1 MSIGTSLSECTAR
14 SARPSSIAIS
24 SSLMKRPLPP
34 MSASAWSSTRS
45 PWVVIPS
52 SSTSHDGYNSP
63 SRALTCVACHI
74 ASADSR
80 VAITSRRGPVTGM
93 REAMGSKGE
102 KGAMV
107 DAARAALSRRR
118 LLRWILASGA
128 IVPWLVRAQTAPVG
142 DGTEIDEFSMEA
154 VPPAAKPPKLP
165 RVNGHAV
172 NLPAARALNA
182 DGERS
187 ARERI
192 PVLLFFDLW
201 DCPYCDRAL

>member
-1 MSIGTSLSECTAR
+1 
-14 SARPSSIAIS
+14 
-24 SSLMKRPLPP
+24 
-34 MSASAWSSTRS
+34 
-45 PWVVIPS
+45 
-52 SSTSHDGYNSP
+52 
-63 SRALTCVACHI
+63 
-74 ASADSR
+74 
-80 VAITSRRGPVTGM
+80 
-93 REAMGSKGE
+93 
-102 KGAMV
+102 MV

-201 DCPYCDRAL
+201 DCPYCDRALQQFLVPMASGDDWGSRAIYRQVEIDKLDPLVDFNGEKTTHRALAKRYDIKVTPTIYLVDARGEPLGKPLLGLMTPDFYGAYLEQAITDAGAKLKRAA